1 MSLVS
6 AKGARSASGK
16 EHTGCFCVGPQF
28 SECREPESQE
38 AVSHIPGAF
47 SLFSKWG
54 HSPAAKLI
62 KQPTSS
68 LAPVHGRTGSK
79 EPETKGKQTGCN
91 EPGTFGRSVWVWIEA
106 RTAGSCDSEGKAYL
120 LSGQR
125 GLYPSRNVPGLS
137 QVISRTSGP
146 LFMLMAQE
154 SREGNRPALHRG
166 KI

>member
-47 SLFSKWG
+47 SKWG

-62 KQPTSS
+62 EQPTSS
-68 LAPVHGRTGSK
+68 LAPVHRRTGSK

-91 EPGTFGRSVWVWIEA
+91 ELGTFGRSVWVWIQA
-106 RTAGSCDSEGKAYL
+106 RAAGSCDSKEKAYL
-120 LSGQR
+120 PSGQR
-125 GLYPSRNVPGLS
+125 GLYPSWNVPGLS
-137 QVISRTSGP
+137 QVISRTPGP

-154 SREGNRPALHRG
+154 SCEENRPALHRG